1 MPSGR
6 RVPRRVPLRCLRS
19 SLCSPRPPLPEL
31 CFISPLFLRGIA
43 RQHADRPPAGAMERD
58 RGGAYGDG
66 GEQPAGSA
74 PVAPRPE
81 GSGVR
86 CGGGVPGT
94 APRRGGR
101 ELGWCRRAGT
111 AARCCAPRTHSWD
124 CSGFVSCVL
133 RPMSRKGIVYPTMP
147 YRDVAGTVGFG

>member
-1 MPSGR
+1 
-6 RVPRRVPLRCLRS
+6 
-19 SLCSPRPPLPEL
+19 
-31 CFISPLFLRGIA
+31 
-43 RQHADRPPAGAMERD
+43 MERD

-81 GSGVR
+81 GSAVR

-101 ELGWCRRAGT
+101 AGAVGLGQPPAAVPHVPTAGI
-111 AARCCAPRTHSWD
+111 AAASSPA
-124 CSGFVSCVL
+124 F
-133 RPMSRKGIVYPTMP
+133 
-147 YRDVAGTVGFG
+147 